1 MAALWRIK
9 TQMGCCYGYYFAS
22 PCPVEVNFLFGKV
35 LSETQLCRG
44 AVIKKSNEAGFHLPR
59 EPWTKN
65 VGRIF
70 WRLNFLTTLPSWN

>member
-1 MAALWRIK
+1 
-9 TQMGCCYGYYFAS
+9 MGRCYGYYFAS
-22 PCPVEVNFLFGKV
+22 PYPVEVDFLFGKM

-44 AVIKKSNEAGFHLPR
+44 AVNKKSNEAGFHLPR

-70 WRLNFLTTLPSWN
+70 WRLNFPATPPGWN